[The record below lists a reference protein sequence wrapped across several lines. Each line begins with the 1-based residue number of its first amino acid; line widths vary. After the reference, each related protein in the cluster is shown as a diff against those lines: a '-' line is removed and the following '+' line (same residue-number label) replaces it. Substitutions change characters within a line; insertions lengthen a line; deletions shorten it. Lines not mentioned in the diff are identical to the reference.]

1 MRQGEKKH
9 VTSGRFRKSLQ
20 LVALAV
26 GGLFASAASAD
37 QLFDFTH
44 DPIDPA
50 RSNPPLEAGF
60 TPAPFLTNTNQTA
73 VGNFLQTQPV
83 KAVKIQLAPV
93 VSGTLYSNTNTR
105 PKYTFM
111 DFEGPAPHPLV
122 QSQSGFING
131 PLGSNGA
138 VTANQIYVGQFNYY
152 PVPNDPT
159 RPSAGPIATVA
170 TSFQFPHDAS
180 QYYTGGVNM
189 ANEALYP
196 GAPDLR
202 SKANGNSTSPN
213 IRAGFM
219 TLPITRLSLTTSN
232 LPSGHKHIPYI
243 TRFNNFGNPA
253 FDSDQNPA
261 NGFVWNNTIPSGQT
275 SDKGQLLSR
284 GDFQALVAHYRMR
297 GADGVHLLDGG
308 VVGYTRPQFEQDA
321 RAGWNLEGAV
331 FDNARSIFTGGGT
344 RLATLDTYIRSDGT
358 TKSIEDAGMVFSG
371 VYSLTQAGGAG
382 KLALLVSNL
391 DEIAHTFDIPN
402 KIGGKSIVMGA
413 QTILAGQHKL
423 LEFTGAGTQWNLT
436 NNVAVFTDADRSGTG
451 VPEPAVMGTV
461 AFAGLFAVSRRR
473 QRA

>member
-1 MRQGEKKH
+1 MRQGEKQH
-9 VTSGRFRKSLQ
+9 VTSGRFRKGLQ
-20 LVALAV
+20 AVVLAV
-26 GGLFASAASAD
+26 GGLFASAAGAD

-44 DPIDPA
+44 DPIDPVL
-50 RSNPPLEAGF
+50 SNPPLEAGF
-60 TPAPFLTNTNQTA
+60 TPAPFLNNTNQAA
-73 VGNFLQTQPV
+73 VGTYLAGQPV
-83 KAVKIQLAPV
+83 KAVKISVAPV
-93 VSGTLYSNTNTR
+93 VSGTLYSNPNTR
-105 PKYTFM
+105 PKYSFL
-111 DFEGPAPHPLV
+111 DFEGPNPHPLV
-122 QSQSGFING
+122 LQQSQFINAQTG
-131 PLGSNGA
+131 GG
-138 VTANQIYVGQFNYY
+138 VTANQNFVGEFNYY

-159 RPSAGPIATVA
+159 RPTVVTTVA
-170 TSFQFPHDAS
+170 GSFQFPHSAS
-180 QYYTGGVNM
+180 NYYTAGLNM

-202 SKANGNSTSPN
+202 NRAAGNSTAPN
-213 IRAGFM
+213 IRSGFM

-243 TRFNNFGNPA
+243 TRFNNYGNGA
-253 FDSDQNPA
+253 FDSDGNPA
-261 NGFVWNNTIPSGQT
+261 NGFVWNNTIPAGQT
-275 SDKGQLLSR
+275 NDKGQLLSR

-358 TKSIEDAGMVFSG
+358 VKSIEDAGMVFSG

-402 KIGGKSIVMGA
+402 KIGGKTVAMGA
-413 QTILAGQHKL
+413 QTIMAGTHRL